1 MTTTSISAESSN
13 SRPGCQ
19 SMFSEGCPNAALA
32 KLPVIT
38 RAAERASG
46 RDRCII
52 LENRWSKAL
61 VSSNCSRKDAI
72 YSGSRFSEV
81 QTCLVRDPPS
91 FWMFKYQPLPPFIRG
106 AGGIF
111 RDVLHSSEIRY
122 IFK

>member
-1 MTTTSISAESSN
+1 
-13 SRPGCQ
+13 
-19 SMFSEGCPNAALA
+19 MFSEGCPNAALA

-72 YSGSRFSEV
+72 YLQIDFFNSGLLQRF
-81 QTCLVRDPPS
+81 QTC
-91 FWMFKYQPLPPFIRG
+91 
-106 AGGIF
+106 
-111 RDVLHSSEIRY
+111 
-122 IFK
+122 